1 MASDQTINDDAATQQ
16 EGAERDD
23 QYQTPRYTLDQNQSG
38 ALAGSGVPMSGLGRE
53 RYDEN

>member
-53 RYDEN
+53 RYDET